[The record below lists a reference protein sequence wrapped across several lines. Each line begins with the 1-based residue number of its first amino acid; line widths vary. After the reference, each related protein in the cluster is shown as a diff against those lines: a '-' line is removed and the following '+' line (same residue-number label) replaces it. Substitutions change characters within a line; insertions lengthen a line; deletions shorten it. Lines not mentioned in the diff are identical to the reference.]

1 MQTLV
6 PPDYITD
13 FDNFDNLPYSEFIK
27 ITLEILNM
35 SVEDLKYMQEV
46 SPYLILDGH
55 RTGMSNSEDDLSL
68 GYIEGAFFSLRF
80 AKIIQMLGV
89 KKATF
94 LIHTLRNYKTQDRM
108 DAIFEAVN
116 SVGKQFIKQ
125 AFTSDI
131 RLKYYGSGVHE
142 TYTLASIINKAE
154 ALTKFCQ
161 SFELNF
167 FTNYSEEWAIKNLEK
182 IESLPEISVIGRFT
196 KGHYSG
202 ASIPGHT
209 SKANFIY
216 IQQASISKNWSEKD
230 LITLSLL
237 LLKSHLALRGFV
249 GGKSYSKG
257 EKEEIHQAREIQLW
271 EERYNIAEEKPSK
284 RIQSFTPM
292 GPITVI
298 F

>member
-6 PPDYITD
+6 PLSSNTKIED
-13 FDNFDNLPYSEFIK
+13 FPYAEFIK
-27 ITLEILNM
+27 TTLETLNM
-35 SVEDLKYMQEV
+35 TVDDLKYMKEL

-55 RTGMSNSEDDLSL
+55 RSGMEDSEEDMSA

-80 AKIIQMLGV
+80 AKILEILGG

-108 DAIFEAVN
+108 EAIFEAVN
-116 SVGKQFIKQ
+116 SIGKQFIKQ

-131 RLKYYGSGVHE
+131 RLKYYGSGVHD
-142 TYTLASIINKAE
+142 TYALSNIIKKAE
-154 ALTKFCQ
+154 TLTKFCK

-167 FTNYSEEWAIKNLEK
+167 LTNYSDDWAIQNLDQ

-216 IQQASISKNWSEKD
+216 IQQASISKNWSDME
-230 LITLSLL
+230 LITLSIL

-249 GGKSYSKG
+249 GGKSYSDG
-257 EKEEIHQAREIQLW
+257 EKEKIRQAREIGLW
-271 EERYNIAEEKPSK
+271 EEKYHLFEEKPSK
-284 RIQSFTPM
+284 RVQSFSPM